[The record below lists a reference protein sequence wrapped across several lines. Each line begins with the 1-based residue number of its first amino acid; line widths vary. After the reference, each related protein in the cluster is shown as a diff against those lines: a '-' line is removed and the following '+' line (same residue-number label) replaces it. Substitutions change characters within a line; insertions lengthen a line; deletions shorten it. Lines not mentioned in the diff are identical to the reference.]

1 MWGYKENNGPSHW
14 LSVAL
19 NAAGYN
25 QSPVVIERAHAQF
38 DPKLK
43 EKKLEP
49 IYSSAAAKSL
59 SNNGHSATVSIDGAE
74 SRLTGG
80 PLATDYTLKQFHF
93 HWGSKSGSGSE
104 HMIDDKTYSAEL
116 HFVHWN
122 SAKYAAFEDALKE
135 ADGLAVLT
143 VFLEKSKTDHDHLGM
158 KVITDL
164 LPSVCHSGDK
174 TPMPA
179 GFDPTTL
186 LPDERTR
193 YWTYHGSLTTP
204 PCYESV
210 QFIIYE
216 KPIEVSEKQ
225 LEAFRSL
232 NTCSRDSCP
241 SGKHDDQADCC
252 KMVDNF
258 RPTMP
263 LNGRVISA
271 TFNSSDINDNV

>member
-25 QSPVVIERAHAQF
+25 QSPVVIERAHAKF
-38 DPKLK
+38 DPDLK
-43 EKKLEP
+43 AKKLEP
-49 IYSSAAAKSL
+49 AYDKSAGKSL
-59 SNNGHSATVSIDGAE
+59 SNNGHSATIAIDGSE
-74 SRLTGG
+74 SRLSGG
-80 PLATDYTLKQFHF
+80 PLASAYTLKQFHF
-93 HWGSKSGSGSE
+93 HWGSKTGSGSE
-104 HMIDDKTYSAEL
+104 HMIDNRTYSAEL

-122 SAKYAAFEDALKE
+122 SSKYAAFEDAVKE

-143 VFLEKSKTDHDHLGM
+143 VFLEASKTDQDHPGL
-158 KVITDL
+158 KVLTDL
-164 LPSVCHSGDK
+164 LPSVRFSGDK
-174 TPMPA
+174 VPVPA
-179 GFDPTTL
+179 GYDPATL

-216 KPIEVSEKQ
+216 KTIEVSEKQ
-225 LEAFRSL
+225 LQAFRSL

-241 SGKHDDQADCC
+241 TGKHDDQSECC
-252 KMVDNF
+252 RMVDNF

-263 LNGRVISA
+263 LNDRVIKAS
-271 TFNSSDINDNV
+271 FNSADVNDNV